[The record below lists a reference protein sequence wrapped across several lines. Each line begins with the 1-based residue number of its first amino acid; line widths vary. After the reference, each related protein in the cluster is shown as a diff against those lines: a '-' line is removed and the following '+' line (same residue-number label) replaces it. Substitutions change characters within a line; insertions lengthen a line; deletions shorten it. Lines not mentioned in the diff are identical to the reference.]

1 MSCVGRWGA
10 CGSVLVAI
18 LKFRIN
24 AFVQRPEHDERDGH
38 ADIQGRVCIHQQQ
51 QMHEGWSEQG
61 M

>member
-1 MSCVGRWGA
+1 MWA

-18 LKFRIN
+18 LKFKIK